1 MTAHY
6 TQDQTI
12 VSVNYICK
20 LYL

>member
-20 LYL
+20 LYT